1 MICLNLGYDRDRIWI
16 FNSGSGMK
24 ELDLACSNS
33 SSGQKNRNKV
43 TQISVLTGDNQN
55 YSAGWKNIL
64 RMT

>member
-1 MICLNLGYDRDRIWI
+1 MICLNLGYDRIWI

-24 ELDLACSNS
+24 ELDLASSNS